1 MFAMRF
7 TRCCFRLLIIS
18 LFCLHQTERLQA
30 QETDLDKA
38 MEEELKKLS
47 DSAVAPPYIRAFRTT
62 RTSNGH
68 SVETLPKG
76 ILDVKVQHRFGYLSG
91 GWSNFFGLDDA
102 TIRIGGDFGITDRLM
117 IGGGRAT
124 YEKQWD
130 GFLKYKILQQQTGAR
145 KMPVSLSVLFST
157 MLQTMPTPP
166 DLHYEPDF
174 SDRFFYAGQVL
185 LARKFG
191 KGFTLQFMPTFVHYN
206 IVPLETDKNDIFSL
220 GLATAI
226 RITPRADIVVE
237 YYYNLPSTKFED
249 TQNSLSV
256 GVDLETGGHVF
267 QIMFTNAS
275 GIAERPF
282 ITESTGNF
290 FEGDIRIGFNV
301 SRNFQLMKPKK
312 PKSTG

>member
-1 MFAMRF
+1 MRF

-18 LFCLHQTERLQA
+18 LICLHHSEPLRA

-38 MEEELKKLS
+38 MEEELKKI
-47 DSAVAPPYIRAFRTT
+47 DSASPESPYIRAFRTT

-91 GWSNFFGLDDA
+91 GWENFFGLDDA
-102 TIRIGGDFGITDRLM
+102 TIRIGADFGITDRLM
-117 IGGGRAT
+117 IGGGRAS

-130 GFLKYKILQQQTGAR
+130 GFLKYKILQQQTGAH

-166 DLHYEPDF
+166 DLGHEPDF
-174 SDRFFYAGQVL
+174 SDRFYYAGQIL

-191 KGFTLQFMPTFVHYN
+191 KGFTLQFMPTFIHYN
-206 IVPLETDKNDIFSL
+206 IVPLESDPNDIFSL

-226 RITPRADIVVE
+226 RITQRADIVVE
-237 YYYNLPSTKFED
+237 YYYNLPGTKFD
-249 TQNSLSV
+249 GTQNSLSI
-256 GVDLETGGHVF
+256 GFDLETGGHVF

-282 ITESTGNF
+282 ISESNGDF
-290 FEGDIRIGFNV
+290 FDGDIRIGFNV
-301 SRNFQLMKPKK
+301 SRTFQLIKPKK
-312 PKSTG
+312 PKTIS